1 MANGWTPERRA
12 RQAQLIKTW
21 QPWSRSTGP
30 VTEAGKTKAARNS
43 WRGGQRQQLRLLSK
57 LVKEELR
64 LAEDLLASVRD

>member
-1 MANGWTPERRA
+1 M
-12 RQAQLIKTW
+12 
-21 QPWSRSTGP
+21 
-30 VTEAGKTKAARNS
+30 TEAGKTKAARNS